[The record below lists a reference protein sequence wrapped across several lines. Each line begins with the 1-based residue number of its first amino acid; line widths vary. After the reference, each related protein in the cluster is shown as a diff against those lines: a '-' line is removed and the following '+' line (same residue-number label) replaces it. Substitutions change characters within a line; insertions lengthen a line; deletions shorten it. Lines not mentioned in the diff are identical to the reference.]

1 MARNG
6 AQLGELPL
14 LVAVLGGGP
23 GELGRAA
30 GTHDR
35 QRDKRGHE
43 EENDDR

>member
-1 MARNG
+1 MARHG

-14 LVAVLGGGP
+14 LVAIPGCP
-23 GELGRAA
+23 GELDRAA

-35 QRDKRGHE
+35 QRDEGGHE

>member
-1 MARNG
+1 MARDS

-14 LVAVLGGGP
+14 LVAVPGGP

-30 GTHDR
+30 GPHDR
-35 QRDKRGHE
+35 QRDEGGYE

>member
-14 LVAVLGGGP
+14 LVAVLGGP
-23 GELGRAA
+23 GELGRVT

-35 QRDKRGHE
+35 QRDKSGHE